1 MRHFIFPAPSIRAQP
16 TDTRP
21 VGFQPSRYHFT
32 VPCLRLSAVCL
43 MSNYDPVSHAKGLH
57 SFDIGV
63 SGGSGDVTLK
73 AVALVLE
80 VMRVREVEVAR
91 EEERA
96 VEPRGTVHE
105 RMAEAD
111 VAAPV
116 GRVAQVAEEQRLGQP
131 PPLDR

>member
-1 MRHFIFPAPSIRAQP
+1 MSNY
-16 TDTRP
+16 DP
-21 VGFQPSRYHFT
+21 VSHA
-32 VPCLRLSAVCL
+32 AVCL

>member
-1 MRHFIFPAPSIRAQP
+1 
-16 TDTRP
+16 
-21 VGFQPSRYHFT
+21 
-32 VPCLRLSAVCL
+32 

-116 GRVAQVAEEQRLGQP
+116 GRVAGLSGS
-131 PPLDR
+131 